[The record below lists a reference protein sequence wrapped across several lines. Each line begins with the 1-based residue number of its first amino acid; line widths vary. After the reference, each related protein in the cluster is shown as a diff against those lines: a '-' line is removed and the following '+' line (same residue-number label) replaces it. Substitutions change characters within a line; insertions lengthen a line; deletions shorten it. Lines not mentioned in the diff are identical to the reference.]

1 VKVVDEIL
9 SEYSLTRET
18 AEDYVDA
25 IVRMNQ
31 VDTAEEAGV
40 SKETIRK
47 YKNKFEEMQPMERAV
62 LISELMRER
71 YHEKYQEVIR
81 ERVISE

>member
-1 VKVVDEIL
+1 MSLVDDIL
-9 SEYSLTRET
+9 SEYSLTREI

-31 VDTAEEAGV
+31 KDTAEAAGV

-47 YKNKFEEMQPMERAV
+47 YKNKFKEMKATERAF
-62 LISELMRER
+62 LISKLMRER
-71 YHEKYQEVIR
+71 SQKEFVR
-81 ERVISE
+81 